1 MAMIL
6 CVEDDVSICELL
18 KCALE
23 AGGNETRCANSAQ
36 EFYQILK
43 ETKPSLILLD
53 IMLPD
58 ESGMDILKKLK
69 ADNQYKD
76 LPIIMLTAK
85 SSELDKVQGL
95 ESGADDFITKPFGVM
110 ELLSRV
116 KAVLRRATPLK
127 NNDTITYKGLVLNT
141 EMREATI
148 DGALINLTY
157 KEYELLHFL
166 LLNIGM
172 ALSRDKIIENVWGY
186 DYEGESRTIDMHIK
200 TLRQKIIKASGNND
214 INIIT
219 VRGVGYKLE
228 KIGGQDE

>member
-1 MAMIL
+1 MIL

>member
-1 MAMIL
+1 MIL

-23 AGGNETRCANSAQ
+23 AGGNETRCANSAY

>member
-1 MAMIL
+1 MIL

-116 KAVLRRATPLK
+116 KAVLRRATPSK